1 MENRISELGIVV
13 VVISVMAVIS
23 MASIVIAD
31 TECTSQDC
39 PVNTSLTVGNSA
51 PTITDVESG
60 IVVTL
65 TAESSTPVNVSFNVT
80 DANGFGDLNES
91 TSQCVGFK
99 TGESDRTSTSCTA
112 QSQSGNDLTYN
123 CAVNFQFFD
132 AAAADWRWNCSVSD
146 NSLASD
152 FNDTV
157 TFTVNALNFIDQ
169 NATTFTWFSA
179 ITNVTD
185 QEANSSI
192 RLDNG
197 GNQDYETANVT
208 AHNATDG
215 GVNIILATA
224 FALNFESG
232 NATGTQMA
240 EGSPVEIS
248 SWFTLQ
254 QGDGANETLYAYV
267 DMPAVP
273 SGSYSSTSNW
283 LVDITA

>member
-1 MENRISELGIVV
+1 MEDRINELGIIV
-13 VVISVMAVIS
+13 VVISVMVVIP
-23 MASIVIAD
+23 MVSIVIAD

-60 IVVTL
+60 IVITL
-65 TAESSTPVNVSFNVT
+65 TGDSSTPVNVSFNVT
-80 DANGFGDLNES
+80 DANGFGDLNDS

-112 QSQSGNDLTYN
+112 QDQSGNDLTYN

-169 NATTFTWFSA
+169 NATTFTWFNA

-215 GVNIILATA
+215 SNFILATA

-254 QGDGANETLYAYV
+254 HGDGANETLYAYV